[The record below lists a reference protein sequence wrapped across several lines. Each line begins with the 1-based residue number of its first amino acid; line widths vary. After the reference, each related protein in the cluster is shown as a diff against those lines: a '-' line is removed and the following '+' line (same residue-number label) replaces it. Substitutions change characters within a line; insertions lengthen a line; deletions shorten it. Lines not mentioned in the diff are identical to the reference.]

1 MGERAFVRLDGSV
14 FLGWFG
20 AWLRRNRP
28 ALWNFYSRCGRAR
41 YQRRRGQ
48 NHNWRSRFGP
58 SVVQRAL
65 RTDSTLPQRR
75 GCWHVGAPSSLR
87 MVGLVTAI
95 ILIPLLG
102 AVAVCTWPPTS
113 AEATAGRL
121 RNGRPIALMFNVISS
136 GCALALWRNFD
147 GTVTGLQF
155 AERHAWIPAI
165 NAEYLVGVDGL
176 SLLLVL
182 LTSLIIPFAL
192 LAQPAPDGSRAF
204 YATILVMQSALYG
217 TFTAQNFV
225 LWFLFYEMSLI
236 PGFLLIKIWGGE
248 NRDRAAT
255 KFFLYTFLGS
265 VAMLLSFLA
274 IYFARGT
281 FDFAALAGL
290 GKSGL
295 LTGNVAWLAFAGIFV
310 GLAVKVPLFPFHTW
324 LPDAYQTAPTGVSM
338 VLTGVLSKMGV
349 YGFVRLLL
357 PLFPIEIKV
366 VRPWLLGLA
375 ICSIVFASLAA
386 WAQSDLKRMV
396 AYLSI
401 NHLGYCML
409 GLFVITATTVRPA
422 VEMQAALSGVFMQI
436 FNHGITAAALFYY
449 VGLLEQRRGLR
460 GINDFGGLMQ
470 RTPLLCGWM
479 SVAMFSSLGLPGLN
493 GFIGEFLIF
502 KGSFAIAASFTAV
515 AVIGLLVT
523 AIVFARAMQALFSGP
538 LTESCSAFPDLGRTE
553 KVVVVPVTLLMLAI
567 GLAPQFVFNIINT
580 TVIQMTRLLS

>member
-1 MGERAFVRLDGSV
+1 MIT
-14 FLGWFG
+14 
-20 AWLRRNRP
+20 
-28 ALWNFYSRCGRAR
+28 AL
-41 YQRRRGQ
+41 
-48 NHNWRSRFGP
+48 
-58 SVVQRAL
+58 
-65 RTDSTLPQRR
+65 
-75 GCWHVGAPSSLR
+75 
-87 MVGLVTAI
+87 

-102 AVAVCTWPPTS
+102 VFAVCVWPH
-113 AEATAGRL
+113 ANA
-121 RNGRPIALMFNVISS
+121 RPIALIFNAIT
-136 GCALALWRNFD
+136 ATLAFMLWRNFD
-147 GTVTGLQF
+147 AIATGLQMV
-155 AERHAWIPAI
+155 ERHTWIPAI
-165 NAEYLVGVDGL
+165 GAEYLVGIDGL

-182 LTSLIIPFAL
+182 LTSIIIPFAFL
-192 LAQPAPDGSRAF
+192 VQRMDRGFCGLM
-204 YATILVMQSALYG
+204 LVMQSALYG

-236 PGFLLIKIWGGE
+236 PAFLLIKIWGGE

-265 VAMLLSFLA
+265 VAMLLSFLG
-274 IYFARGT
+274 IYLAKGT
-281 FDFAALAGL
+281 FDFAQLAGL
-290 GKSGL
+290 GKQGL
-295 LTGNVAWLAFAGIFV
+295 LNGNVAWLAFAGIFI

-324 LPDAYQTAPTGVSM
+324 LPDAYETAPVGVSM
-338 VLTGVLSKMGV
+338 VLTSVLSKMGV

-357 PLFPIEIKV
+357 PLFPSEIKILA
-366 VRPWLLGLA
+366 PWLLGLA
-375 ICSIVFASLAA
+375 VCSIVFASLAA

-409 GLFVITATTVRPA
+409 GLFAVTATTVRPA

-502 KGSFAIAASFTAV
+502 KGSFAVAASFTAV

-538 LTESCSAFPDLGRTE
+538 LSQSCSGFPDLVRSE
-553 KVVVVPVTLLMLAI
+553 KLVIVPVTLLMFAI
-567 GLAPQFVFNIINT
+567 GIAPQFVFNIFNA
-580 TVIQMTRLLS
+580 TVVQMTRLLS